1 MFDPKSLFFMSTNH
15 ECLQLPAC
23 CRTRERKGPPN
34 VRIRPEGAYAP
45 PPYINEN
52 RSEMAKLGW
61 HVIVVLVEVAQVHLV

>member
-1 MFDPKSLFFMSTNH
+1 MSGSG
-15 ECLQLPAC
+15 L
-23 CRTRERKGPPN
+23 REHMP
-34 VRIRPEGAYAP
+34 P